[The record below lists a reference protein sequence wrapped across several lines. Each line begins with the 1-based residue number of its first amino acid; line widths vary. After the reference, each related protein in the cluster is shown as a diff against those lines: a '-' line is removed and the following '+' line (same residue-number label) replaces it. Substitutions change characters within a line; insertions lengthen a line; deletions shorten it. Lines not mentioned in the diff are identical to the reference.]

1 MKSKLSDSLMK
12 FMRAEYIRN
21 VFTLMVGTVI
31 GQALVF
37 LLAPFITRLFTPEDF
52 TLLEQ
57 YTMIITVL
65 SVVVT
70 GKYEFAIMHPRE
82 QEDARH
88 IVGLALKVA
97 FYSCLVLAV
106 FLLFFARDVSYW
118 LMNEPIAIYL
128 WTIPIVLFFTAVFN
142 VFNYWFSRLKQYR
155 VAANS
160 KVLSAVSSEP
170 IKIVTGYGGWNASG
184 LIFSTVIGSI
194 VAGVYAFWNFLKS
207 EPAGLKDLS
216 NERMKALAA
225 LHKDYPL
232 FSIWGSILNRL
243 AQWAHVGIFTLYY
256 GLVAVGFM
264 ALCRRIFM
272 APLNVVSNSYS
283 QVFFQRISEI
293 EDPKELRSLYYKVL
307 FRFLI
312 AAATMVFVVQMLPGN
327 TMGFVFGAAWGNSF
341 MYLKYLIY
349 WFALN
354 FVTSSLAYITY
365 RINMQRMALV
375 LDTLHFVLAVVA
387 VYLAHIWGM
396 NELEATKFLVV
407 SKVIYFSINILVV
420 LFFLERYAR
429 KNNVKACE

>member
-1 MKSKLSDSLMK
+1 MKYRVSESFNK

-21 VFTLMVGTVI
+21 VFTLMAGTVI

-37 LLAPFITRLFTPEDF
+37 ILAPFITRLFTPEDF

-57 YTMIITVL
+57 YTMIVTVL

-70 GKYEFAIMHPRE
+70 GKYEFAIMHPKD
-82 QEDARH
+82 QNDARH
-88 IVGLALKVA
+88 IAGLALKVA
-97 FYSCLVLAV
+97 FYSCVVLSMF
-106 FLLFFARDVSYW
+106 FLFLAKEFSYL
-118 LMNEPIAIYL
+118 LMNEPIRIYL

-142 VFNYWFSRLKQYR
+142 VFNYWFSRLKQYK

-170 IKIVTGYGGWNASG
+170 IKIATGYGAWGPSG
-184 LIFSTVIGSI
+184 LVFSTVIGSI
-194 VAGVYAFWNFLKS
+194 AAGVYAFWKFLKS
-207 EPAGLKDLS
+207 EPEGLKNLS
-216 NERMKALAA
+216 KERMKALAV

-232 FSIWGSILNRL
+232 FSIWGSVLNRL

-293 EDPKELRSLYYKVL
+293 EDPKELRALYYKVL
-307 FRFLI
+307 FRFLL
-312 AAATMVFVVQMLPGN
+312 AAAGMVFLVQMLPAN
-327 TMGFVFGAAWGNSF
+327 TMGFIFGAAWGSSF
-341 MYLKYLIY
+341 LYLKYLIY

-354 FVTSSLAYITY
+354 FVTSSLAFITY
-365 RINMQRMALV
+365 RINMQRVGLF
-375 LDTLHFVLAVVA
+375 LDALHFVLAIAA
-387 VYLAHIWGM
+387 VYLAHHWGM
-396 NELEATKFLVV
+396 NELEATKFLVI
-407 SKVIYFSINILVV
+407 SKVIYFSFNILVV
-420 LFFLERYAR
+420 LFFLERYTR
-429 KNNVKACE
+429 KNHEQV

>member
-1 MKSKLSDSLMK
+1 
-12 FMRAEYIRN
+12 MRAEYMKN
-21 VFTLMVGTVI
+21 VFTLMAGTLI

-37 LLAPFITRLFTPEDF
+37 VLAPFITRLFTPEDF

-70 GKYEFAIMHPRE
+70 GKYEFAIMHPKE
-82 QEDARH
+82 QNDARH
-88 IVGLALKVA
+88 IAGLALKVA
-97 FYSCLVLAV
+97 FYSCVVLAILIL
-106 FLLFFARDVSYW
+106 FLAKDISYW
-118 LMNEPIAIYL
+118 LMNESIAIYL

-142 VFNYWFSRLKQYR
+142 VFNYWFSRLKQYKI
-155 VAANS
+155 AANS

-170 IKIVTGYGGWNASG
+170 IKIATGFGGWGPSG

-194 VAGVYAFWNFLKS
+194 AAGTYAFWKFLKS
-207 EPAGLKDLS
+207 EPEGLKNLS
-216 NERMKALAA
+216 AERMKALAV
-225 LHKDYPL
+225 LHKDYPM

-293 EDPKELRSLYYKVL
+293 EDPKELRTLYYKVL
-307 FRFLI
+307 IRFLI
-312 AAATMVFVVQMLPGN
+312 AAAGMIFIVQMLPAN
-327 TMGFVFGAAWGNSF
+327 TMGFIFGEAWGNSF
-341 MYLKYLIY
+341 MYLKYLIF

-354 FVTSSLAYITY
+354 FVTSSLAFITY
-365 RINMQRMALV
+365 RIKMQRVGLF
-375 LDTLHFVLAVVA
+375 LDALHFVLAILA
-387 VYLAHIWGM
+387 VYLAHSWGM
-396 NELEATKFLVV
+396 NELEATKILVI
-407 SKVIYFSINILVV
+407 SKFIYFSFNILVV
-420 LFFLERYAR
+420 LFYMERYVR
-429 KNNVKACE
+429 KNHKEA

>member
-1 MKSKLSDSLMK
+1 
-12 FMRAEYIRN
+12 MRAEYMKN
-21 VFTLMVGTVI
+21 VFTLMAGTLI

-37 LLAPFITRLFTPEDF
+37 VLAPFITRLFTPEDF

-70 GKYEFAIMHPRE
+70 GKYEFAIMHPKE
-82 QEDARH
+82 QNDARH
-88 IVGLALKVA
+88 IAGLALKVA
-97 FYSCLVLAV
+97 FYSCVVLAILIL
-106 FLLFFARDVSYW
+106 FLAKDISYW
-118 LMNEPIAIYL
+118 LMNESIAIYL

-142 VFNYWFSRLKQYR
+142 VFNYWFSRLKQYKI
-155 VAANS
+155 AANS

-170 IKIVTGYGGWNASG
+170 IKIATGFGGWGPSG

-194 VAGVYAFWNFLKS
+194 AAGTYAFWKFLKS
-207 EPAGLKDLS
+207 EPEGLKNLS
-216 NERMKALAA
+216 AERMKALAV
-225 LHKDYPL
+225 LHKDYPM

-293 EDPKELRSLYYKVL
+293 EDPKELRALYYKVL
-307 FRFLI
+307 IRFLI
-312 AAATMVFVVQMLPGN
+312 AAAGMIFIVQMLPAN
-327 TMGFVFGAAWGNSF
+327 TMGFIFGEAWGNSF
-341 MYLKYLIY
+341 MYLKYLIF

-354 FVTSSLAYITY
+354 FVTSSLAFITY
-365 RINMQRMALV
+365 RIKMQRVGLF
-375 LDTLHFVLAVVA
+375 LDALHFVLAILA
-387 VYLAHIWGM
+387 VYLAHSWGM
-396 NELEATKFLVV
+396 NELEATKILVI
-407 SKVIYFSINILVV
+407 SKFIYFSFNILVV
-420 LFFLERYAR
+420 LFYMERYVR
-429 KNNVKACE
+429 KNHKEA

>member
-1 MKSKLSDSLMK
+1 MKYRVSESFNK

-21 VFTLMVGTVI
+21 VFTLMAGTVI

-37 LLAPFITRLFTPEDF
+37 ILAPFITRLFTPEDF

-57 YTMIITVL
+57 YTMIVTVL

-70 GKYEFAIMHPRE
+70 GKYEFAIMHPKD
-82 QEDARH
+82 QNDARH
-88 IVGLALKVA
+88 IAGLALKVA
-97 FYSCLVLAV
+97 FYSCVVLSMF
-106 FLLFFARDVSYW
+106 FLFLAKEFSYL
-118 LMNEPIAIYL
+118 LMNEPIRIYL

-142 VFNYWFSRLKQYR
+142 VFNYWFSRLKQYK

-170 IKIVTGYGGWNASG
+170 IKIATGYGAWGPSG
-184 LIFSTVIGSI
+184 LVFSTVAGSI
-194 VAGVYAFWNFLKS
+194 AAGVYAFWKFLKS
-207 EPAGLKDLS
+207 EPEGLKNLS
-216 NERMKALAA
+216 NERMKALAV

-232 FSIWGSILNRL
+232 FSIWGSVLNRL

-293 EDPKELRSLYYKVL
+293 EDPKELRALYYKVL
-307 FRFLI
+307 FRFLL
-312 AAATMVFVVQMLPGN
+312 AAAGMVFIVQMLPSN
-327 TMGFVFGAAWGNSF
+327 TMGFIFGDAWGSSF
-341 MYLKYLIY
+341 LYLKYLIY

-354 FVTSSLAYITY
+354 FVTSSLAFITY
-365 RINMQRMALV
+365 RINMQRVGLF
-375 LDTLHFVLAVVA
+375 LDALHFVLAIAA
-387 VYLAHIWGM
+387 VYLAHHWGM
-396 NELEATKFLVV
+396 NELEATKFLVI
-407 SKVIYFSINILVV
+407 SKVIYFSFNILVV
-420 LFFLERYAR
+420 LFFLERYTR
-429 KNNVKACE
+429 KNHEQV

>member
-1 MKSKLSDSLMK
+1 MKYRVSESFTK

-21 VFTLMVGTVI
+21 VFTLMAGTVI

-37 LLAPFITRLFTPEDF
+37 VLAPFITRLFTPEDF

-70 GKYEFAIMHPRE
+70 GKYEFAIMHPKD
-82 QEDARH
+82 QNDARH
-88 IVGLALKVA
+88 IAGLALKVA
-97 FYSCLVLAV
+97 FYSCVVLSV
-106 FLLFFARDVSYW
+106 FILFFARDVSYW

-142 VFNYWFSRLKQYR
+142 VFNYWFSRLKQYK

-170 IKIVTGYGGWNASG
+170 IKIATGFGGWNASG

-194 VAGVYAFWNFLKS
+194 AAGAYAFWKFLKS
-207 EPAGLKDLS
+207 EPEGLKNLS

-225 LHKDYPL
+225 LHKDYPM
-232 FSIWGSILNRL
+232 FSIWGSVLNRL

-293 EDPKELRSLYYKVL
+293 EDPKELRALYYKVL

-312 AAATMVFVVQMLPGN
+312 AAAGMIFIVQMLPGN
-327 TMGFVFGAAWGNSF
+327 TMGFIFGEAWGNSF

-354 FVTSSLAYITY
+354 FVTSSLAFITY
-365 RINMQRMALV
+365 RINMQRVGLF
-375 LDTLHFVLAVVA
+375 LDALHFVLAIVA
-387 VYLAHIWGM
+387 VYLAHSWGM
-396 NELEATKFLVV
+396 NELEATKFLVI
-407 SKVIYFSINILVV
+407 SKVIYFSFNILVV
-420 LFFLERYAR
+420 LFYLERYAR
-429 KNNVKACE
+429 KNHERA

>member
-1 MKSKLSDSLMK
+1 MKNRVTEQFTK
-12 FMRAEYIRN
+12 FMRAEYMKN
-21 VFTLMVGTVI
+21 VFTLMAGTLI

-37 LLAPFITRLFTPEDF
+37 VLAPFITRLFTPEDF

-70 GKYEFAIMHPRE
+70 GKYEFAIMHRKE
-82 QEDARH
+82 QNDARH
-88 IVGLALKVA
+88 IAGLALKVA
-97 FYSCLVLAV
+97 FYSCVVLAILIL
-106 FLLFFARDVSYW
+106 FLAKDISYW
-118 LMNEPIAIYL
+118 LMNESIAIYL

-142 VFNYWFSRLKQYR
+142 VFNYWFSRLKQYKI
-155 VAANS
+155 AANS

-170 IKIVTGYGGWNASG
+170 IKIATGFGGWGPSG

-194 VAGVYAFWNFLKS
+194 AAGTYAFWKFLKS
-207 EPAGLKDLS
+207 EPEGLKNLS
-216 NERMKALAA
+216 AERMKALAV
-225 LHKDYPL
+225 LHKDYPM

-293 EDPKELRSLYYKVL
+293 EDPKELRALYYKVL
-307 FRFLI
+307 IRFLI
-312 AAATMVFVVQMLPGN
+312 AAAGMIFIVQMLPAN
-327 TMGFVFGAAWGNSF
+327 TMGFIFGEAWGNSF
-341 MYLKYLIY
+341 MYLKYLIF

-354 FVTSSLAYITY
+354 FVTSSLAFITY
-365 RINMQRMALV
+365 RIKMQRVGLF
-375 LDTLHFVLAVVA
+375 LDALHFVLAILA
-387 VYLAHIWGM
+387 VYLAHSWGM
-396 NELEATKFLVV
+396 NELEATKILVI
-407 SKVIYFSINILVV
+407 SKFIYFSFNILVV
-420 LFFLERYAR
+420 LFYMERYVR
-429 KNNVKACE
+429 KNHKEA

>member
-1 MKSKLSDSLMK
+1 
-12 FMRAEYIRN
+12 MRAEYIRN
-21 VFTLMVGTVI
+21 VFTLMAGTVI

-37 LLAPFITRLFTPEDF
+37 VLAPFITRLFTPEDF

-57 YTMIITVL
+57 YTMIVTVL

-70 GKYEFAIMHPRE
+70 GKYEFAIMHPKD
-82 QEDARH
+82 QNDARH

-97 FYSCLVLAV
+97 FYSCVILSV
-106 FLLFFARDVSYW
+106 FVLFFARDVSYW

-155 VAANS
+155 IAANS

-170 IKIVTGYGGWNASG
+170 IKIATGYAGWNASG
-184 LIFSTVIGSI
+184 LVFSTVIGSI
-194 VAGVYAFWNFLKS
+194 AAGAYSFWKFLKS
-207 EPAGLKDLS
+207 EPEGLRNLS
-216 NERMKALAA
+216 QERMKALAA
-225 LHKDYPL
+225 LHRDYPM
-232 FSIWGSILNRL
+232 FSIWGSVLNRL

-256 GLVAVGFM
+256 GLIAVGFM

-293 EDPKELRSLYYKVL
+293 EDPKELRELYYKVL
-307 FRFLI
+307 FRFLFV
-312 AAATMVFVVQMLPGN
+312 AAGMIFIVQMLPSN
-327 TMGFVFGAAWGNSF
+327 TMGFIFGQAWGNSF

-354 FVTSSLAYITY
+354 FVTSSLAFITY
-365 RINMQRMALV
+365 RINMQRVGLF
-375 LDTLHFVLAVVA
+375 LDALHFALAIFA
-387 VYLAHIWGM
+387 VYLAHTWGM
-396 NELEATKFLVV
+396 NELEATKFLVI
-407 SKVIYFSINILVV
+407 SKVIYFSLNIIVV
-420 LFFLERYAR
+420 LFYLERFVR
-429 KNNVKACE
+429 SKHEQK

>member
-1 MKSKLSDSLMK
+1 MKNRVTEQFTK
-12 FMRAEYIRN
+12 FMRAEYMKN
-21 VFTLMVGTVI
+21 VFTLMAGTLI

-37 LLAPFITRLFTPEDF
+37 VLAPFITRLFTPEDF

-70 GKYEFAIMHPRE
+70 GKYEFAIMHPKE
-82 QEDARH
+82 QNDARH
-88 IVGLALKVA
+88 IAGLALKVA
-97 FYSCLVLAV
+97 FYSCVVLAILIL
-106 FLLFFARDVSYW
+106 FLAKDISYW
-118 LMNEPIAIYL
+118 LMNESIAIYL

-142 VFNYWFSRLKQYR
+142 VFNYWFSRLKQYKI
-155 VAANS
+155 AANS

-170 IKIVTGYGGWNASG
+170 IKIATGFGGWGPSG

-194 VAGVYAFWNFLKS
+194 AAGTYAFWKFLKS
-207 EPAGLKDLS
+207 EPEGLKNLS
-216 NERMKALAA
+216 AERMKALAV
-225 LHKDYPL
+225 LHKDYPM

-293 EDPKELRSLYYKVL
+293 EDPKELRALYYKVL
-307 FRFLI
+307 IRFLI
-312 AAATMVFVVQMLPGN
+312 AAAGMIFIVQMLPAN
-327 TMGFVFGAAWGNSF
+327 TMGFIFGEAWGNSF
-341 MYLKYLIY
+341 MYLKYLIF

-354 FVTSSLAYITY
+354 FVTSSLAFITY
-365 RINMQRMALV
+365 RIKMQRVGLF
-375 LDTLHFVLAVVA
+375 LDALHFVLAILA
-387 VYLAHIWGM
+387 VYLAHSWGM
-396 NELEATKFLVV
+396 NELEATKILVI
-407 SKVIYFSINILVV
+407 SKFIYFSFNILVV
-420 LFFLERYAR
+420 LFYMERYVR
-429 KNNVKACE
+429 KNHKEA

>member
-1 MKSKLSDSLMK
+1 MKNRVTEQFTK
-12 FMRAEYIRN
+12 FMRAEYMKN
-21 VFTLMVGTVI
+21 VFTLMAGTLI

-37 LLAPFITRLFTPEDF
+37 VLAPFITRLFTPEDF

-70 GKYEFAIMHPRE
+70 GKYEFAIMHPKE
-82 QEDARH
+82 QNDARH
-88 IVGLALKVA
+88 IAGLALKVA
-97 FYSCLVLAV
+97 FYSCVVLAILIL
-106 FLLFFARDVSYW
+106 FLAKDISYW
-118 LMNEPIAIYL
+118 LMNESIAIYL

-142 VFNYWFSRLKQYR
+142 VFNYWFSRLKQYKI
-155 VAANS
+155 AANS

-170 IKIVTGYGGWNASG
+170 IKIATGFGGWGPSG

-194 VAGVYAFWNFLKS
+194 AAGTYAFWKFLKS
-207 EPAGLKDLS
+207 EPEGLKNLS
-216 NERMKALAA
+216 AERMKALAV
-225 LHKDYPL
+225 LHKDYPM

-293 EDPKELRSLYYKVL
+293 EDPKELRTLYYKVL
-307 FRFLI
+307 IRFLI
-312 AAATMVFVVQMLPGN
+312 AAAGMIFIVQMLPAN
-327 TMGFVFGAAWGNSF
+327 TMGFIFGEAWGNSF
-341 MYLKYLIY
+341 MYLKYLIF

-354 FVTSSLAYITY
+354 FVTSSLAFITY
-365 RINMQRMALV
+365 RIKMQRVGLF
-375 LDTLHFVLAVVA
+375 LDALHFVLAILA
-387 VYLAHIWGM
+387 VYLAHSWGM
-396 NELEATKFLVV
+396 NELEATKILVI
-407 SKVIYFSINILVV
+407 SKFIYFSFNILVV
-420 LFFLERYAR
+420 LFYMERYVR
-429 KNNVKACE
+429 KNHKEA

>member
-1 MKSKLSDSLMK
+1 MKNRVTEQFTK
-12 FMRAEYIRN
+12 FMRAEYMKN
-21 VFTLMVGTVI
+21 VFTLMAGTLI

-37 LLAPFITRLFTPEDF
+37 VLAPFITRLFTPEDF

-70 GKYEFAIMHPRE
+70 GKYEFAIMHPKE
-82 QEDARH
+82 QNDARH
-88 IVGLALKVA
+88 IAGLALKVA
-97 FYSCLVLAV
+97 FYSCVVLAILIL
-106 FLLFFARDVSYW
+106 FLAKDISYW
-118 LMNEPIAIYL
+118 LMNESIAIYL

-142 VFNYWFSRLKQYR
+142 VFNYWFSRLKQYKI
-155 VAANS
+155 AANS

-170 IKIVTGYGGWNASG
+170 IKIATGFGGWGPSG

-194 VAGVYAFWNFLKS
+194 AAGTYAFWKFLKS
-207 EPAGLKDLS
+207 EPEGLKNLS
-216 NERMKALAA
+216 AERMKALAV
-225 LHKDYPL
+225 LHKDYPM

-293 EDPKELRSLYYKVL
+293 EDPKELRALYYKVL
-307 FRFLI
+307 IRFLI
-312 AAATMVFVVQMLPGN
+312 AAAGMIFIVQMLPAN
-327 TMGFVFGAAWGNSF
+327 TMGFIFGEAWGNSF
-341 MYLKYLIY
+341 MYLKYLIF

-354 FVTSSLAYITY
+354 FVGFYYLQNKNAARRFVFGCTSFCVGHTCCLFSTQL
-365 RINMQRMALV
+365 
-375 LDTLHFVLAVVA
+375 
-387 VYLAHIWGM
+387 G
-396 NELEATKFLVV
+396 NE
-407 SKVIYFSINILVV
+407 
-420 LFFLERYAR
+420 
-429 KNNVKACE
+429 

>member
-1 MKSKLSDSLMK
+1 MKYRVSQSLTK
-12 FMRAEYIRN
+12 FMHAEYIRN
-21 VFTLMVGTVI
+21 VFTLMAGTVI

-37 LLAPFITRLFTPEDF
+37 VLAPFITRLFTPEDF

-57 YTMIITVL
+57 YTMIVTVL
-65 SVVVT
+65 SVAVT
-70 GKYEFAIMHPRE
+70 GKYEFAIMHPKE
-82 QEDARH
+82 QNDARH

-97 FYSCLVLAV
+97 FYSCVILSV
-106 FLLFFARDVSYW
+106 FVLFFAKDVSFW
-118 LMNEPIAIYL
+118 LMNEPIALYL

-142 VFNYWFSRLKQYR
+142 VFNYWFSRLKQYK

-170 IKIVTGYGGWNASG
+170 IKIATGLGAWGTSG
-184 LIFSTVIGSI
+184 LVFSTIIGSLA
-194 VAGVYAFWNFLKS
+194 AGAYAFWKFLKS
-207 EPAGLKDLS
+207 EPEGLKNLS
-216 NERMKALAA
+216 NERMKALAL
-225 LHKDYPL
+225 LHKDYPM
-232 FSIWGSILNRL
+232 FSIWGSVLNRL

-293 EDPKELRSLYYKVL
+293 DNPKELRALYYKVL
-307 FRFLI
+307 FRFLL
-312 AAATMVFVVQMLPGN
+312 AAVGMIFIVQMLPSN
-327 TMGFVFGAAWGNSF
+327 TMGFIFGEAWGNSF

-354 FVTSSLAYITY
+354 FVTSSLAFITY
-365 RINMQRMALV
+365 RINMQRVGLF
-375 LDTLHFVLAVVA
+375 LDALHFVLAIAA
-387 VYLAHIWGM
+387 VYLAHSWGM
-396 NELEATKFLVV
+396 NELEATKFLVI
-407 SKVIYFSINILVV
+407 SKVIYFSFNILVV

-429 KNNVKACE
+429 KNYESA

>member
-1 MKSKLSDSLMK
+1 MKNRVTEQFTK
-12 FMRAEYIRN
+12 FMRAEYMKN
-21 VFTLMVGTVI
+21 VFTLMAGTLI

-37 LLAPFITRLFTPEDF
+37 VLAPFITRLFTPEDF

-70 GKYEFAIMHPRE
+70 GKYEFAIMHPKE
-82 QEDARH
+82 QNDARH
-88 IVGLALKVA
+88 IAGLALKVA
-97 FYSCLVLAV
+97 FYSCVVLAILIL
-106 FLLFFARDVSYW
+106 FLAKDISYW
-118 LMNEPIAIYL
+118 LMNESIAIYL

-142 VFNYWFSRLKQYR
+142 VFNYWFSRLKQYKI
-155 VAANS
+155 AANS

-170 IKIVTGYGGWNASG
+170 IKIATGFGGWGPSG

-194 VAGVYAFWNFLKS
+194 AAGTYAFWKFLKS
-207 EPAGLKDLS
+207 EPEGLKNLS
-216 NERMKALAA
+216 AERMKALAV
-225 LHKDYPL
+225 LHKDYPM

-293 EDPKELRSLYYKVL
+293 EDPKELRALYYKVL
-307 FRFLI
+307 IRFLI
-312 AAATMVFVVQMLPGN
+312 AAAGMIFIVQMLPAN
-327 TMGFVFGAAWGNSF
+327 TMGFIFGEAWGNSF
-341 MYLKYLIY
+341 MYLKYLIF

-354 FVTSSLAYITY
+354 FVTSSLAFITY
-365 RINMQRMALV
+365 RIKMQRVGLF
-375 LDTLHFVLAVVA
+375 LDAIHFVLAILA
-387 VYLAHIWGM
+387 VYLAHSWGM
-396 NELEATKFLVV
+396 NELEATKILVI
-407 SKVIYFSINILVV
+407 SKFVYFSFNILVV
-420 LFFLERYAR
+420 LFYMERYVR
-429 KNNVKACE
+429 KNHKEA